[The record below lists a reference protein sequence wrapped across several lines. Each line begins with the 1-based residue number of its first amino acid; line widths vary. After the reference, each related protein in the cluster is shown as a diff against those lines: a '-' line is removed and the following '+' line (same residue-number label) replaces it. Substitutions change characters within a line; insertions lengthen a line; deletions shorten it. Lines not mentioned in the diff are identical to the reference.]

1 MKIAHIFNEVDTN
14 KNKFY
19 ISGCFDIDYIDCVI
33 DAFKSKKSE
42 CEVGCGDLDNEEYKK
57 SLKPISESKIIDEYD
72 NERVNRAV
80 EGLGDEVLLLSGDFF
95 GIQDFIFNGLETKKA
110 AKIIR
115 ARSAMVQLITKAIAN
130 ELKERLDA
138 REVLF
143 GAGKFLMVCDLAKK
157 DEIKKIQEI
166 LNEYF
171 FKNYFGLS
179 GVVLSFEK
187 AKKDDVIRIEENE
200 EIKKV
205 LSKLALNNE
214 KAKLNKFDLTN
225 RESFVIDIFENAK
238 TEDEVCE
245 YCKKRLKETQ
255 EACLICENE
264 INLGT
269 LLTKFNSVSIKLEDN
284 KKDFEKDEVFILKI
298 NQKVYY
304 AKFGDDEEFDIS
316 NDKMT
321 KKPKWPLKAYVPT
334 KDNKIK
340 TFEEIEEG
348 FSGLMMLKAD
358 IDRLGNTFKKFY
370 YDSFKKF
377 NRLSRE
383 INFFF
388 ANYVPY
394 VIKQNYPNIYV
405 VFAGGDDLFLIGP
418 YLEVVDFAKDIRE
431 RFYNFTLQK
440 ATLSM
445 GLVMFKHSTPVLY
458 VNEEA
463 EKAEKRAKS
472 VKKDNKDRNGI
483 DLFGIGMKF
492 EEFKDIEEKWQKIYK
507 KDEMPMS
514 FLYRLI
520 EIINMASEMDNN
532 PKNAIWRSKLSY
544 IVNRNFK
551 KIEFLK
557 ELVDL
562 IEEYREKVLPSI
574 YLTIYKR
581 RDDG

>member
-14 KNKFY
+14 ENKFY
-19 ISGCFDIDYIDCVI
+19 ISGCFDIDYIDAVI
-33 DAFKSKKSE
+33 DAFKSGEKE
-42 CEVGCGDLDNEEYKK
+42 CEVGCSDLNNEEYNKA
-57 SLKPISESKIIDEYD
+57 LKPINESKIIDEYD
-72 NERVNRAV
+72 NEKIDNAV

-115 ARSAMVQLITKAIAN
+115 ARSAMVQLITKAVAN
-130 ELKERLDA
+130 ELKDRIDA
-138 REVLF
+138 MEVLF
-143 GAGKFLMVCDLAKK
+143 GAGKFLMVCDVAKK
-157 DEIKKIQEI
+157 EEIKKIQKT

-171 FKNYFGLS
+171 FNNYFGLS
-179 GVVLSFEK
+179 GVVLSYER
-187 AKKDDVIRIEENE
+187 AKKKDVIRIEENK
-200 EIKKV
+200 EIKEV

-214 KAKLNKFDLTN
+214 KVKLNKFDLTN
-225 RESFVIDIFENAK
+225 RENFVIDIFDNAK

-245 YCKKRLKETQ
+245 FCKKRLKKD
-255 EACLICENE
+255 EACIICENE
-264 INLGT
+264 IKLGT
-269 LLTKFNSVSIKLEDN
+269 LLTKFDSVSIKV
-284 KKDFEKDEVFILKI
+284 KEKEKFSWDEVFILKI
-298 NQKVYY
+298 DNKVYY
-304 AKFGDDEEFDIS
+304 AKFGDNEDFDIS

-321 KKPKWPLKAYVPT
+321 KKPKWPLKAYVPSSQ
-334 KDNKIK
+334 KGIK
-340 TFEEIEEG
+340 TFEEIEG
-348 FSGLMMLKAD
+348 NLSGLMMLKAD

-418 YLEVVDFAKDIRE
+418 YVEVVEFAKDIRE
-431 RFYNFTLQK
+431 KFYNFTLQK

-483 DLFGIGMKF
+483 DLFGVSMKF
-492 EEFKDIEEKWQKIYK
+492 DEFKDIEDKWQKIYK
-507 KDEMPMS
+507 KDDMPMS

-520 EIINMASEMDNN
+520 EIINMASEMESN

-551 KIEFLK
+551 EIEFLK
-557 ELVDL
+557 ELVEL
-562 IEEYREKVLPSI
+562 IEEYKGKMLPSI